1 MVHRTLVGGT
11 GHLNIFLE
19 RVNILMYLK
28 SGLERMNTVW
38 ENL

>member
-1 MVHRTLVGGT
+1 MIRET

-19 RVNILMYLK
+19 HVNILMYLK
-28 SGLERMNTVW
+28 SGLERMKTLW